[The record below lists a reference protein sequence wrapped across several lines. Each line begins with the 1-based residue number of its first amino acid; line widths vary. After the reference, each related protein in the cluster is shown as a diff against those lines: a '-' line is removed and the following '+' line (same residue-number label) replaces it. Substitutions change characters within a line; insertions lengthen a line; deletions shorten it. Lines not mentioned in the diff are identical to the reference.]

1 MSDAKRIMV
10 VDDEKDMVALIKDFL
25 EVEGYR
31 VYTAYDGKEAV
42 ENFKLYKPEL
52 VILDI
57 MIPFIGG
64 MEVCKIIRQE
74 SSIPILILSAKGSDI
89 DKVLGLGLGADD
101 YITKPFSPIELVARV
116 KANLRRCIQYTNP
129 VEASYSIK
137 LGNLTIDFKARTV
150 KLSNQFINFS
160 AKEFNLLRFFMENPF
175 QVFTRDQIYEKVWQY
190 GDFGD
195 IQAVTVYIRKLR
207 EKIEINPNEPKFIK
221 TVWGIGYKFEGG
233 LKCDLD

>member
-1 MSDAKRIMV
+1 MSDTKSILV

-31 VYTAYDGKEAV
+31 VYTAYDGKQAIEGF
-42 ENFKLYKPEL
+42 ELYKPQL

-57 MIPFIGG
+57 MIPIING

-74 SSIPILILSAKGSDI
+74 SSIPILILSAKGSDS
-89 DKVLGLGLGADD
+89 DKVRGLGLGADD

-116 KANLRRCIQYTNP
+116 KANLRRFTEYTNP
-129 VEASYSIK
+129 AGVSYSIRF
-137 LGNLTIDFKARTV
+137 GNLSIDLKSHTV
-150 KLSNQFINFS
+150 KLYEQAINFS
-160 AKEFNLLRFFMENPF
+160 AKEFSLLRFFMENPF
-175 QVFTRDQIYEKVWQY
+175 QVFTRNQIYEKVWQY
-190 GDFGD
+190 EDFGD

-207 EKIEINPNEPKFIK
+207 EKIEINPNEPQFIK
-221 TVWGIGYKFEGG
+221 TVWGVGYKFEGG